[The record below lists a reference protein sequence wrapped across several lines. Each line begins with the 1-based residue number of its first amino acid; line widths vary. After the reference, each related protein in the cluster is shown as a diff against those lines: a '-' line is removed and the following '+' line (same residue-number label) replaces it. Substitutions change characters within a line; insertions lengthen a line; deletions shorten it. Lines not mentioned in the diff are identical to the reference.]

1 MDLISHAVFAMV
13 LGGHFDVWLV
23 AGALLPDIDKLYTY
37 PKKGFR
43 GAGSHTALGELPL
56 GLLLVLVVETGA
68 VIAPGFGAALG
79 PLGLGILSHLLLDF
93 LTGETGPFR
102 PFLRE
107 RVGLA
112 WGLKVKIVL
121 GAVIWI
127 IGGVLF
133 GEQLWT
139 YANGLMG

>member
-1 MDLISHAVFAMV
+1 MDLISHAIFAMV

-23 AGALLPDIDKLYTY
+23 VGSALPDVDKIYTY
-37 PKKGFR
+37 PKKLFR

-56 GLLLVLVVETGA
+56 GLLMVLLLETGA
-68 VIAPGFGAALG
+68 VLAPGFGAILG

-102 PFLRE
+102 PFLGE
-107 RVGLA
+107 RVGLR
-112 WGLKVKIVL
+112 WTLRVKVVL
-121 GAVIWI
+121 GVVIWI
-127 IGGVLF
+127 IGGILF

-139 YANGLMG
+139 YANGLIG